1 MIPELD
7 PKEFSCMDD
16 SPFNNG
22 WGYNAPEPREEEE
35 ECIDDENETDGTRE
49 D

>member
-1 MIPELD
+1 MNDPYTLPIYLWEWTYLD
-7 PKEFSCMDD
+7 
-16 SPFNNG
+16 
-22 WGYNAPEPREEEE
+22 EPREEEE